1 MIGPND
7 FIQDIDL
14 SNSEN
19 FVLDEYDKNINYYE
33 KFNPTFCLENFST
46 FQYTNK
52 EIEKINFNNENNVS
66 NNFEIEQNV
75 FEEINIISDE
85 KDLIEN
91 KIHKEINEITKKQK
105 KKHKI
110 FEITKKKKIKH
121 TKDSKDNIRKKIKV
135 HLSQFI
141 ITIINDCI
149 FFESNNR
156 IIQIKKLS
164 QKINSNITIKDNKQL
179 LNLKVKDILKIYE
192 ISSKFSS
199 YEEKT
204 NLSNVLKL
212 ENNIEKYPKT
222 NELLN
227 MTYIEIGKMFIN
239 GEKDY
244 LKMKYG
250 LNEAKIFSDILQNKN
265 NDYTYKYKLK
275 DVAENYFNFFIY
287 ENARNR
293 IKEENDINN

>member
-91 KIHKEINEITKKQK
+91 K
-105 KKHKI
+105 
-110 FEITKKKKIKH
+110 TKKKKIKH

>member
-1 MIGPND
+1 
-7 FIQDIDL
+7 
-14 SNSEN
+14 
-19 FVLDEYDKNINYYE
+19 
-33 KFNPTFCLENFST
+33 
-46 FQYTNK
+46 
-52 EIEKINFNNENNVS
+52 
-66 NNFEIEQNV
+66 
-75 FEEINIISDE
+75 
-85 KDLIEN
+85 
-91 KIHKEINEITKKQK
+91 
-105 KKHKI
+105 
-110 FEITKKKKIKH
+110 
-121 TKDSKDNIRKKIKV
+121 
-135 HLSQFI
+135 
-141 ITIINDCI
+141 
-149 FFESNNR
+149 
-156 IIQIKKLS
+156 
-164 QKINSNITIKDNKQL
+164 